1 MADFNKSKNNFF
13 GTYIINDSNK
23 ATINCTSIIVRA
35 DATFTSL
42 KVAGQQVDV
51 RARYLQ
57 DKGGAIPTGTELV
70 CKDGYFSEITL
81 EKGIVEIVLM
91 QRDPKPI
98 AVTELPDPNAG
109 FRITSCPGV
118 VPGGEYTVLT
128 SGFAEEIG
136 ITLAAGMSLTFSGVE
151 PFPNGCYY
159 VTETGLGGDVLEVEG
174 GEIAVVE
181 DGPCLDCVENSNS
194 FVLFPCEGE
203 EGEIFYADSAVGV
216 DLNTYVGASLLIGE
230 TCYRVEKSLI
240 GGPALE
246 APFGDPCGC
255 GEEPP
260 APECP
265 GEIDSCGNCSSD
277 EGYLPP
283 DECGNCPGDAG
294 YPCEPGGE
302 FTLLIEGVE
311 GSQNGNPDFEGAGA
325 ELPPPFG
332 AGPEGSEWVTI
343 QVSEDAPEG
352 LAWDLV
358 CGQPEFGLPLSEP
371 TGDTP
376 WIIHN
381 EAGAAYLPSFNFNGI
396 GDLQPGEVYQISI
409 TQNRTLN
416 PAAIEGLEGTISFYT
431 PEA

>member
-98 AVTELPDPNAG
+98 AVPELPDPNAG

-128 SGFAEEIG
+128 SGFAEEVG

-159 VTETGLGGDVLEVEG
+159 VTETDLGGEVLEVEG
-174 GEIAVVE
+174 GEVAVVE
-181 DGPCLDCVENSNS
+181 DGPCLDCVENSDS

-216 DLNTYVGASLLIGE
+216 DLNTYVGASLRIGE
-230 TCYRVEKSLI
+230 TCYRVEKSLV

-265 GEIDSCGNCSSD
+265 GELDECENCSSD

-283 DECGNCPGDAG
+283 DECGNCPGAPG

-311 GSQNGNPDFEGAGA
+311 GSQNGNPD
-325 ELPPPFG
+325 LPPPFG
-332 AGPEGSEWVTI
+332 AGPEGSEWVLI
-343 QVSEDAPEG
+343 QVSEDVPGG

-371 TGDTP
+371 IGDTP
-376 WIIHN
+376 WMIHN
-381 EAGAAYLPSFNFNGI
+381 EVGSAYLPKFAFNGI
-396 GDLQPGEVYQISI
+396 GDLQPGAVYQISI

-416 PAAIEGLEGTISFYT
+416 PAAIEGLEGLISFYT
-431 PEA
+431 PEELA